1 MNILLLGGTG
11 YLGEKVIGRLLTE
24 DHTIVC
30 TKRKSSNISRFKDK
44 TIKWVL
50 DSDEEIARVIENNA
64 FDCVINLVCAYGD
77 GIQIYDK
84 LIESNLQFPLKVLNI
99 AANAGIKRFITI
111 GTGIPDY
118 FNMYSFTKKMFGEFG
133 QFYSSKQ
140 GIDFYDLKV
149 EMFYGADEPP
159 ERFLSIVIN
168 KMLNDEVVNIT
179 LGTQKRDIIFV
190 DDVVNAVVGMLDADL
205 KGYQLIPVG
214 SGVAPSISEVVDY
227 IREITGSSSVIN
239 KGAVP
244 MRNGEPD
251 CIADISKISKLLV
264 WNPVFWKDGI
274 YRMITEMKTTVF
286 GGV

>member
-11 YLGEKVIGRLLTE
+11 YLGYKVVNRLLAE
-24 DHTIVC
+24 EHTIVC
-30 TKRKSSNISRFKDK
+30 TRRKSSNISRLKDK
-44 TIKWVL
+44 TIKWVF
-50 DSDEEIARVIENNA
+50 DSDEEITRVIENNE

-84 LIESNLQFPLKVLNI
+84 LIESNLQFPLKVLNLVV
-99 AANAGIKRFITI
+99 NAGIKRFITI

-140 GIDFYDLKV
+140 GMDFYDLQV
-149 EMFYGADEPP
+149 EMFYGADEPL
-159 ERFLSIVIN
+159 ERFLPTVIN

-190 DDVVNAVVGMLDADL
+190 GDVVDAIVGMLEADL

-214 SGVAPSISEVVDY
+214 SGIAPSISEVVDY
-227 IREITGSSSVIN
+227 IHEITGSSSVIN
-239 KGAVP
+239 RGAVP

-251 CIADISKISKLLV
+251 CIADISKISKLLD
-264 WNPVFWKDGI
+264 WNPIFWKDGI
-274 YRMITEMKTTVF
+274 YRMITEMKTTVW
-286 GGV
+286 GM